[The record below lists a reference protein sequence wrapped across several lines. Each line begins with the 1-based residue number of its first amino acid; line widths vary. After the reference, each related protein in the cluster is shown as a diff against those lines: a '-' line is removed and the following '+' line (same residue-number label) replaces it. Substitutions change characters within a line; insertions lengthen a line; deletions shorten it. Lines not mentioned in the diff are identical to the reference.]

1 VTRFAGRV
9 CLVTGSTGIAA
20 AAARALGAEGASVF
34 VTSRTGEHVEAL
46 VAELGDSAAGL
57 AGDLTQEQAV
67 ESVVGACV
75 GRFGRI
81 DCVYNVAGISGRR
94 LGDGPLHE
102 ATLDGWNAVLTNN
115 ATSQFLVCRAA
126 IQQMLAREPWPDGR
140 RGTILNMS
148 SVLARHPSPE
158 HFGTHAYAASKGAIE
173 ALTRSAAA
181 YYAPMGIRINAIA
194 PALVA
199 TPMSARAQDNEE
211 VMASVAAKQP
221 FAGGALMP
229 DDLVGAALYLLS
241 DDSRM
246 VTGQVIDVDGGW
258 SLTG

>member
-1 VTRFAGRV
+1 V

-20 AAARALGAEGASVF
+20 AAARALVSEGASVF
-34 VTSRTGEHVEAL
+34 VASRRAANVDAL
-46 VAELGDSAAGL
+46 VTQLGGSAVGL
-57 AGDLTQEQAV
+57 AADLTQEDEV
-67 ESVVGACV
+67 ESVVAACV
-75 GRFGRI
+75 EGFGRI

-94 LGDGPLHE
+94 LGDGPVHE

-115 ATSQFLVCRAA
+115 LTSQFLVCRGA
-126 IQQMLAREPWPDGR
+126 IKQMLAQAARTDGR

-158 HFGTHAYAASKGAIE
+158 QFGTHAYAASKGAIE
-173 ALTRSAAA
+173 SLTRSTAA

-199 TPMSARAQDNEE
+199 TPMSARAQENPE
-211 VMASVAAKQP
+211 VMEYVGRKQP
-221 FAGGALMP
+221 FVGGALAA
-229 DDLVGAALYLLS
+229 DDLTGAALYLLS
-241 DDSRM
+241 DESRM

-258 SLTG
+258 GLTAG